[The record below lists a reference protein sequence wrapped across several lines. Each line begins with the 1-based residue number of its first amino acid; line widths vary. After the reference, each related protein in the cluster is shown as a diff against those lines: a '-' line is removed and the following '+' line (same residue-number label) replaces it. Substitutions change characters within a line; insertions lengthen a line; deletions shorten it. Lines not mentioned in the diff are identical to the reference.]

1 MKLRSLNLVGRF
13 FRRQSAR
20 VAPARRQAPPD
31 GRAPDLQP
39 EEVPWPGRIGFDG
52 KPIEGSRGGL
62 TGLEGG
68 NAGGPKIPG
77 VPGEPK

>member
-20 VAPARRQAPPD
+20 AAPAPHAAPRD

-52 KPIEGSRGGL
+52 QRIEGTRGGL

-68 NAGGPKIPG
+68 NAGGPTPPG
-77 VPGEPK
+77 VPER